1 MGVDLINMTLKAC
14 RGALPHLA
22 LKAGRSFSLAFR
34 LALPALL
41 LALGLA
47 VVPPA
52 PVRAA
57 AATLAPRGGS
67 AAGIGEA
74 GAAAFSAA
82 GSQAPAPPL
91 LPGGVPALGPP
102 PGRGAGALP
111 PAGRVKG
118 QPDGGP
124 APGAAPEL
132 LVKFRRPSL
141 AAKYK
146 YMADNVQ
153 GRTLGNLGIAVLPLE
168 PGADM
173 ASARDRW
180 QRNPDVAWAE
190 PNYRRHI
197 SELAPNDPFFSQ
209 QWYLARMRIPAAWQ
223 LTQGDNNVIVAVV
236 DTGVDAGHPDL
247 AGRLVPGWNI
257 IANNAD
263 TSDPE
268 GHGTLVAGEVAAVT
282 DNNQGVAGVTWQGR
296 IMPVLVM
303 DASGY
308 GYDSD
313 IAAGIVWAADHG
325 ARVINLSL
333 GAPQYSQTLHDAV
346 AYATGK
352 GAVVVAA
359 AGNEYSWG
367 VDYPAAYPEV
377 LAVGASDENDR
388 VAPFSNY
395 GPELDVV
402 APGTNII
409 GLAPG
414 NRYVQAQGTSM
425 ATPLAS
431 GLAALLLSQRPG
443 ATIAEVQQSIAF
455 SADDIEGKGWDLQS
469 GYGRLD
475 AWQALQSGGVDGR
488 VLLPGRYRAGMV
500 GVQWAGASD
509 RMVGIGPEGGFILAG
524 LPPGTGQV
532 MFTAPGFLR
541 ARRQVTITT
550 ASKTALGDIQLLPGD
565 INGDNQVDLQDLT
578 LLATTYRT
586 TSADGGYQPAADFDG
601 DGRIDLVD
609 LTLLAGSYRRSGD

>member
-1 MGVDLINMTLKAC
+1 MGVDLINRTLKAC
-14 RGALPHLA
+14 LGRLPSLA
-22 LKAGRSFSLAFR
+22 LKVGWLLCLPFR
-34 LALPALL
+34 LALAALI

-57 AATLAPRGGS
+57 ATLSPRGIS
-67 AAGIGEA
+67 AAGIRET
-74 GAAAFSAA
+74 GAAAFSAT
-82 GSQAPAPPL
+82 GNQAPTPPL

-102 PGRGAGALP
+102 PGRVAGTLP
-111 PAGRVKG
+111 PAGQVKG
-118 QPDGGP
+118 QPDSGLT
-124 APGAAPEL
+124 PGAAPEL

-141 AAKYK
+141 AAQYK
-146 YMADNVQ
+146 YMADNVKD
-153 GRTLGNLGIAVLPLE
+153 RTLGNLGIAVLPLE

-197 SELAPNDPFFSQ
+197 SEVVPNDPFFSQ

-236 DTGVDAGHPDL
+236 DTGVEAGHPDL

-263 TSDPE
+263 TWDPE
-268 GHGTLVAGEVAAVT
+268 GHGTLVAGEIAAVT
-282 DNNQGVAGVTWQGR
+282 DNNEGVAGVTWQGR
-296 IMPVLVM
+296 IMPVRVM

-313 IAAGIVWAADHG
+313 IAAGIIWAVDHG

-359 AGNEYSWG
+359 SGNEYSWG

-395 GPELDVV
+395 GLELDVV

-414 NRYVQAQGTSM
+414 NRYAQGNGTSM

-431 GLAALLLSQRPG
+431 GLAALIMAQRPG
-443 ATIAEVQQSIAF
+443 ASISEVQQSIAF

-469 GYGRLD
+469 GYGRLN

-488 VLLPGRYRAGMV
+488 VLLPGYRPGRV
-500 GVQWAGASD
+500 FVQWAEAPD
-509 RMVGIGPEGGFILAG
+509 RMVGIGPEGSFILAG

-532 MFTAPGFLR
+532 LFTAPGFLR
-541 ARRQVTITT
+541 ARRQVTIT
-550 ASKTALGDIQLLPGD
+550 AARKTALGDIRLLPGD

-578 LLATTYRT
+578 LLAAAYRS
-586 TSADGGYQPAADFDG
+586 TSAEGGYQPAADFDG

-609 LTLLAGSYRRSGD
+609 LTLLASSYRRSGD